1 MREIHNLLKSGTNRR
16 TFLKGAGV
24 SLLLPQFASL
34 AGDKAVEN
42 PVRMAFLHVPNGKIM
57 KKWKPTTLG
66 KDYEMTPTLKPLESL
81 RNDFQVVSGLQQHF
95 ANSNGDGGGDHARS
109 QGTFLTGVQV
119 LKSIKMARAG
129 ISVDQVAAQKA
140 GNKTYLPSL
149 ELSTRKG
156 RLSGACD
163 SGYSCMYQFNLA
175 WKNPKEPVVPESSAE
190 LAFNRLFTLWDGKNS
205 SAQQAQMKQTGKSML
220 DFMRQ
225 SAKSLEKKLGKDDH
239 EKLDQYLTSLR
250 EMERK
255 ANREKPK
262 VTASQFSRNF
272 SIEPTTYKDKI
283 ETLMDLM
290 VLAWEVDATRICT
303 MIVVDEGSNQ
313 SFPEMGIKSGHHT
326 LSHHRGQKENVEA
339 LEKIDHFYVS
349 RLAYFLN
356 KLNEKKVNGKSLLE
370 SSMVLYGSGIS
381 DGNGH
386 RNDNLPLVL
395 AGHANGKLQPGYHRE
410 YKKQPMTNLFLNMLE
425 NFGTPV
431 SSFADS
437 TGKLA
442 KV

>member
-1 MREIHNLLKSGTNRR
+1 MREVHNLLKFGANRR

-34 AGDKAVEN
+34 AGEKAVEN

-57 KKWKPTTLG
+57 NKWKPATLG
-66 KDYEMTPTLKPLESL
+66 KDYEMTQTLKPLENL
-81 RNDFQVVSGLQQHF
+81 RNDFQIVSGLQHHF

-129 ISVDQVAAQKA
+129 ISVDQVAAQRA

-205 SAQQAQMKQTGKSML
+205 SAQQKQMKQTGKSML
-220 DFMRQ
+220 DFMRH
-225 SAKSLEKKLGKDDH
+225 SAKSLEKKLGKADT
-239 EKLDQYLTSLR
+239 EKLDQYLNSLR

-262 VTASQFSRNF
+262 VKASQFSRDF
-272 SIEPTTYKDKI
+272 SIEPASYKDKI

-303 MIVVDEGSNQ
+303 MIVADEGSNQ

-326 LSHHRGQKENVEA
+326 LSHHRGQKENIKA

-349 RLAYFLN
+349 RFAYFLK

-370 SSMVLYGSGIS
+370 QSMVLYGSGIS

-395 AGHANGKLQPGYHRE
+395 AGHANGKLKPGFHRE
-410 YKKQPMTNLFLNMLE
+410 YKKKPMTNLFLNMLDA
-425 NFGTPV
+425 FGTPV

-437 TGKLA
+437 TGTLTE
-442 KV
+442 V

>member
-1 MREIHNLLKSGTNRR
+1 MREVHNLLKTGTNRR

-57 KKWKPTTLG
+57 KKWKPATLG
-66 KDYEMTPTLKPLESL
+66 KDYEITQTLKPLKEL
-81 RNDFQVVSGLQQHF
+81 RDDFQVVSGLQHHF
-95 ANSNGDGGGDHARS
+95 ANSNGDGGGDHARA

-119 LKSIKMARAG
+119 LKSVKMARAG
-129 ISVDQVAAQKA
+129 ISVDQVAAQKV

-163 SGYSCMYQFNLA
+163 SGYSCLYQFNLA
-175 WKNPKEPVVPESSAE
+175 WKNPKEPMVPESSPE
-190 LAFNRLFTLWDGKNS
+190 LAFNRLFTLWDGKKNS
-205 SAQQAQMKQTGKSML
+205 LKQEQLKQTGKSML

-225 SAKSLEKKLGKDDH
+225 SAKSLEKKLGKSDT

-262 VTASQFSRNF
+262 VLSSQLSRDF
-272 SIEPTTYKDKI
+272 SIEPGNYKDKI

-303 MIVVDEGSNQ
+303 MIVADEGSNQ
-313 SFPEMGIKSGHHT
+313 SFPEMGIKGGHHT
-326 LSHHRGQKENVEA
+326 ISHHRGKKENIEA
-339 LEKIDHFYVS
+339 LEKIDHFYVL

-356 KLNEKKVNGKSLLE
+356 KLNDRKVNGKSLLE

-381 DGNGH
+381 NGNSH
-386 RNDNLPLVL
+386 RNDNLPIIL
-395 AGHANGKLQPGYHRE
+395 AGHANGKLKPGYHRE
-410 YKKQPMTNLFLNMLE
+410 YKKKPMTNLFLNMLDA
-425 NFGTPV
+425 FGTPV

-437 TGKLA
+437 TGRLA
-442 KV
+442 EV